1 MIPSI
6 RHALAVVLV
15 SASAASA
22 QDALAAARDLYASA
36 AYEDALGALGR
47 LKAEASAGTTV
58 EIDRYRALCLM
69 ALGRASE
76 ADLVIESIVWND
88 PLYLPSAGEAS
99 PRVLAAFSTVR
110 QRVLPDLAR
119 RLYADG
125 KSAYDK
131 KSYADATRALE
142 QTVKVIDNIEGEK
155 NEAAL
160 NDLRTLAT
168 GFLELSRAA
177 DVPPPAPTPA
187 PVTPAVAAPA
197 EPRPQAVRTSPNVPL
212 PQTPLVVL
220 KQELPQ
226 VPYSLTQLGSAEY
239 RGLIEV
245 DIDAAGNVTD
255 ARMLQ
260 PVHAFYDLVLLR
272 ASRDWKYEAPR
283 LDGKPVPSRK
293 RVEIVLRP

>member
-1 MIPSI
+1 MITSI

-22 QDALAAARDLYASA
+22 QDALSAARDLYASA

-47 LKAEASAGTTV
+47 LKAEANAGTTV

-76 ADLVIESIVWND
+76 ADVVIESIVWKD
-88 PLYLPSAGEAS
+88 PLYLPPAGDAS
-99 PRVLAAFSTVR
+99 PRVLAAFNTVR

-125 KSAYDK
+125 KSAFDK
-131 KSYADATRALE
+131 KAYADAGRALQ
-142 QTVKVIDNIEGEK
+142 QTVTLIDTIEGEK
-155 NEAAL
+155 NKAAL
-160 NDLRTLAT
+160 NDLRTLAA

-177 DVPPPAPTPA
+177 DVPPPAPSPA
-187 PVTPAVAAPA
+187 PATPAVAAPA
-197 EPRPQAVRTSPNVPL
+197 EPQTVRRSQNVPL

-220 KQELPQ
+220 KQELPA

-260 PVHAFYDLVLLR
+260 PVHAFYDVVLLR

-283 LDGKPVPSRK
+283 LDGKPVPSKK

>member
-1 MIPSI
+1 MIAPI
-6 RHALAVVLV
+6 RRALAVVLV
-15 SASAASA
+15 STSAASA

-36 AYEDALGALGR
+36 AYEEALGALGR

-58 EIDRYRALCLM
+58 EIDRYRAWCLM

-76 ADLVIESIVWND
+76 ADLVIESIVLHD

-99 PRVLAAFSTVR
+99 PRVLAAFNTVR

-119 RLYADG
+119 SLYADG
-125 KSAYDK
+125 KSAFDK

-142 QTVKVIDNIEGEK
+142 QAVKVIDNVEGEK
-155 NEAAL
+155 SKGAL
-160 NDLRTLAT
+160 ADLRTLAT

-177 DVPPPAPTPA
+177 DVTPPAPKPAPATPA
-187 PVTPAVAAPA
+187 AAA
-197 EPRPQAVRTSPNVPL
+197 EPQTVRTSPNVPL

-220 KQELPQ
+220 KQELPT

-239 RGLIEV
+239 RGMIEV

-260 PVHAFYDLVLLR
+260 PVHPFYDLVLLR

-283 LDGKPVPSRK
+283 LGGKPVSSKK